1 MITLERNNAKRIT
14 AENIDRKPSCA
25 FSVGYPSMIGSENIG
40 QKRKLMFK
48 RKDEIL
54 KEIGL

>member
-1 MITLERNNAKRIT
+1 MLTQDNAKCINS
-14 AENIDRKPSCA
+14 AENIDKKSTCD
-25 FSVGYPSMIGSENIG
+25 FSVGYLSMIGSENIG

-54 KEIGL
+54 KEIEL